1 VNDHYHES
9 YEVYGLDGIRQD
21 AREALSFAE
30 GLREDL
36 GRAEERIRDLEE
48 QVAALKRS
56 TPEARQA
63 QYEADLAAAD
73 LAESGFGEPS

>member
-1 VNDHYHES
+1 MSDHRHEP
-9 YEVYGLDGIRQD
+9 YDIYGLDGIRQD
-21 AREALSFAE
+21 AREALALAA

-36 GRAEERIRDLEE
+36 SAAEDRIRDLEV

-73 LAESGFGEPS
+73 LAEAGYGEDW